1 MNASDLSIIGCR
13 VIIISKAKIRY
24 EGNLHSIDFD
34 TPNEPV
40 ITLSK
45 VWSFGTEDR
54 PCERPVAP
62 RNEEYNQVVFRGRDL
77 DDVRVVQ
84 SSVFLNEDSAI
95 VSAAPGSALS
105 HPPGL
110 PVNESRSRLDLNP
123 SRVSTGCSE
132 LSLILA
138 SQSVSLDSL
147 NQNIYPNNSSYQ
159 VPAVCCRP
167 APIGT
172 VHVDN
177 HQISD
182 TRGQR
187 PFGNK
192 RSDIDPGIFNTSGRE
207 GASSRD
213 VQESGIGTSRH
224 RAVLGSG
231 VHNDYP
237 QPWANRD
244 QVGKKGDTHKNT
256 PSYYQ
261 GHDYPRDRRGGYSQ
275 KWSTNH
281 RGSKGSG
288 HTHGGWGGWSA
299 DGHDWPKFRSNV
311 STVNEHTN
319 FSVEYDY
326 ERANAELAAEL
337 EKITISTRTGSSST
351 SFDNAENNRSSTTE
365 DENTCYD
372 KFKSFFDTIS
382 SEMMDRAN
390 GLNPQGMN
398 RRYERLLNSATF
410 GTVPQQYLRRTGYH
424 NQRSFGYGQKRGG
437 NSSSGNF
444 WRSSGT
450 GTNKSPFSNL
460 SDTPLPTSGRAG

>member
-13 VIIISKAKIRY
+13 VSIISKAKIRY

-110 PVNESRSRLDLNP
+110 PVNESRGRLDLNP

-132 LSLILA
+132 LSPIPA
-138 SQSVSLDSL
+138 SQSVSLDNL
-147 NQNIYPNNSSYQ
+147 NQNNYPNNSYQ
-159 VPAVCCRP
+159 MPAVGCRP

-172 VHVDN
+172 VHADTPQV
-177 HQISD
+177 SD
-182 TRGQR
+182 THGPR
-187 PFGNK
+187 PFGDM
-192 RSDIDPGIFNTSGRE
+192 RSDIDPGIFSTSGR
-207 GASSRD
+207 GGISSRD
-213 VQESGIGTSRH
+213 VQESGLGPTRH

-237 QPWANRD
+237 QPWVNRD
-244 QVGKKGDTHKNT
+244 QGVRKGDTHKNT
-256 PSYYQ
+256 PNYYQ
-261 GHDYPRDRRGGYSQ
+261 GHDYSRDRRGGYSQ
-275 KWSTNH
+275 QWSTNH
-281 RGSKGSG
+281 RGSRGSG
-288 HTHGGWGGWSA
+288 HTYSGWGGRSTG
-299 DGHDWPKFRSNV
+299 GHDWSKFRSNA

-337 EKITISTRTGSSST
+337 EKITISTKTGSSGASV
-351 SFDNAENNRSSTTE
+351 DNAENDGSSTTE

-372 KFKSFFDTIS
+372 KSKSFFDTIS

-398 RRYERLLNSATF
+398 RRDERLLNSATF
-410 GTVPQQYLRRTGYH
+410 GTVPQQYPRRTGYH

-450 GTNKSPFSNL
+450 GTNKSLFSN
-460 SDTPLPTSGRAG
+460 SSHAPLPTSGRAG